1 MSASRQERIQQVLS
15 EEFQPSSLEITD
27 ESWKHAGHAG
37 HAGVREQGGGH
48 FAVRIVSQRF
58 SGLSRLQRHRLVMQA
73 LSQYFGPDIHALSIQ
88 ARSPE
93 EA

>member
-37 HAGVREQGGGH
+37 AREQGGGH
-48 FAVRIVSQRF
+48 FALSIVSQRF

-88 ARSPE
+88 ANAPE

>member
-15 EEFQPSSLEITD
+15 EEFQPSSLEIID

-37 HAGVREQGGGH
+37 AREQGGGH
-48 FAVRIVSQRF
+48 FAIRIVSQRF

-88 ARSPE
+88 AQPPE